1 MKKLFFSVLV
11 FSVFAAVNAQDF
23 KKVTTPYILK
33 KLEEAKTEIDK
44 ITADAKAQSNP
55 ATWFWKASVYGA
67 IFDDDGLNQKYP
79 FAASVAASSFA
90 KYMELDPSM
99 KVMNEDQFA
108 GKAIIDFLYR
118 GNLRKGISY
127 FDKKQWDSAY
137 KYFSE
142 SAAIGDIITKNNWK
156 NNKQP
161 IDTTTVLF
169 SGYAAQN
176 AKRTEDAVKY
186 YSRIADLKITN
197 VAAAGNIK
205 DVYEYLASHYLQTKN
220 TEKFNKYLGY
230 AKELFP
236 ASSDLWADYE
246 SEYVEKN
253 MSLAEKAA
261 AYDKADAAGTLTANQ
276 YLAYGNMFYNIK
288 EDERSKMDS
297 ATLANYRTKA
307 EQAFIKGF
315 NKDNLNGLLAFNAG
329 LLNYNDWATTDDL
342 VQENRRKM
350 RELNQNKSTDK
361 DPKKRAAADAKIKEQ
376 VSAIQKK
383 NVELEKLQNGYA
395 DKGIEWVEKAYTVLS
410 KKENLDRVEKSTLGK
425 TVDYLANLYQWKR
438 DKSKGN
444 AAEYDKYD
452 ALYKKYDALHG
463 KV

>member
-1 MKKLFFSVLV
+1 
-11 FSVFAAVNAQDF
+11 
-23 KKVTTPYILK
+23 
-33 KLEEAKTEIDK
+33 
-44 ITADAKAQSNP
+44 
-55 ATWFWKASVYGA
+55 
-67 IFDDDGLNQKYP
+67 
-79 FAASVAASSFA
+79 
-90 KYMELDPSM
+90 
-99 KVMNEDQFA
+99 MNEDQFA